1 MFYIW
6 FKIYC
11 SLAELRI
18 GPLLQVAYKMNRDLH
33 LKFWC
38 SSYHCI
44 KCSTKIVTNRVDDN
58 NKDSDKEL
66 DIFCNSIVFTM
77 TGVCH
82 WFFTCSIFQSQ
93 NWTEWVRL
101 LELGQLQ
108 LSQCQNYRTRSL
120 ITVVTLR
127 TVTVRQSDLRRTDAA
142 NHPPT
147 NSRCYVIISDTKIIQ

>member
-1 MFYIW
+1 MKYFAWWYSKFTSEQMKLSSFSILNILCLLSK
-6 FKIYC
+6 KIKC
-11 SLAELRI
+11 KKSNLRYL
-18 GPLLQVAYKMNRDLH
+18 PLQTVQVAYKMNRDLH

-38 SSYHCI
+38 SSYHGI

-58 NKDSDKEL
+58 NKDWDKEL

-108 LSQCQNYRTRSL
+108 LSQCQNYRTHWSS
-120 ITVVTLR
+120 T
-127 TVTVRQSDLRRTDAA
+127 
-142 NHPPT
+142 
-147 NSRCYVIISDTKIIQ
+147 

>member
-1 MFYIW
+1 MKYFAWWYSKFTSEQMKLSSFSILNIICLLSK
-6 FKIYC
+6 KIKC
-11 SLAELRI
+11 KKSNLRYL
-18 GPLLQVAYKMNRDLH
+18 PLQTVQVAYKMNRDLH

-108 LSQCQNYRTRSL
+108 LSQCQNYRTHWS
-120 ITVVTLR
+120 
-127 TVTVRQSDLRRTDAA
+127 S
-142 NHPPT
+142 P
-147 NSRCYVIISDTKIIQ
+147 